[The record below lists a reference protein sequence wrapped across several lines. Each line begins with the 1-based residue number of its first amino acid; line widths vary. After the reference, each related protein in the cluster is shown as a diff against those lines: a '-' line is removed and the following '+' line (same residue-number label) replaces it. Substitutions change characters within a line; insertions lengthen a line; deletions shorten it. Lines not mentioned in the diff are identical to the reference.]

1 MAKSIRPRQFWP
13 YPVSKRSGILPFGTT
28 ADAAR
33 HRGEDIMLAD
43 DYGNPLTTTSTA
55 ARDAYAAGYRLLFM
69 TWPGANAEFA
79 RATEADPGF
88 ALAYL
93 GSAQVA
99 AMRGD
104 GPAAQA
110 ALAAAKTAA
119 VRLSDREASHLGVFE
134 TMFSGRLAA
143 AVAAAR
149 AHLDAWPRDAAVFNI
164 YGPIIGLISMQGA
177 PGSKRRQA
185 EIMDTF
191 VPHYGDDWWFAAH
204 HAMALAEIGRFDEA
218 RPLAEHALRS
228 EPRNPWAVHARA
240 HLAYEAGEPE
250 GGRAVL
256 TAFLDAAPRECA
268 FWSHLAWHLAIAE
281 LHAGNHEAARA
292 RFEADV
298 APEVHS
304 GVPRGKVYDAVQFLW
319 RWELAGH
326 PRDPERWRTLDAFAR
341 DLLPRAAISFPDIHV
356 ALANALAGNHQGLA
370 ERLAQ
375 MDELEQAGR
384 YPMGGVPQVIARGL
398 ASYASGD
405 RAGAIAVL
413 APLLPE
419 LERIGQASR
428 AQLDLIEFTVLRAC
442 AELERHDELCT
453 LLARRRKGPGPVPV
467 AGIH

>member
-1 MAKSIRPRQFWP
+1 
-13 YPVSKRSGILPFGTT
+13 
-28 ADAAR
+28 
-33 HRGEDIMLAD
+33 MLAD
-43 DYGNPLTTTSTA
+43 DYGNPLTTTSSA
-55 ARDAYAAGYRLLFM
+55 ARDAYVAGYRLLFM
-69 TWPGANAEFA
+69 TWPGADTEFA

-99 AMRGD
+99 AMWGN
-104 GPAAQA
+104 GPAMQA

-134 TMFSGRLAA
+134 TLFAGRLAA
-143 AVAAAR
+143 AVEAAR
-149 AHLDAWPRDAAVFNI
+149 AHLDAWPRDAAVFNV
-164 YGPIIGLISMQGA
+164 YGPIVGLISMQGA

-185 EIMDTF
+185 EVMGAF
-191 VPHYGDDWWFAAH
+191 ARHYGDDWWFTAH
-204 HAMALAEIGRFDEA
+204 HAMALADVGRFDEA

-228 EPRNPWAVHARA
+228 EPRNPWAIHSRA

-250 GGRAVL
+250 GARAVL
-256 TAFLDAAPRECA
+256 AAFLAAAPRECA
-268 FWSHLAWHLAIAE
+268 FWGHLAWHLAIAE

-298 APEVHS
+298 APEVHT
-304 GVPRGKVYDAVQFLW
+304 GLPRIKVYDAVQFLW
-319 RWELAGH
+319 RWELAGYPH
-326 PRDPERWRTLDAFAR
+326 DPERWRTLDAFAR
-341 DLLPRAAISFPDIHV
+341 GLLPRAAISFPDIHV
-356 ALANALAGNHQGLA
+356 ALSDALAGNDAGLA

-384 YPMGGVPQVIARGL
+384 YPAGGVPQAIARGL

-405 RAGAIAVL
+405 RAGAVATL

-419 LERIGQASR
+419 LDRVGQASR

-442 AELERHDELCT
+442 AELGRHDELRT
-453 LLARRRKGPGPVPV
+453 LLAHRRKGPGPVPV
-467 AGIH
+467 AGVY